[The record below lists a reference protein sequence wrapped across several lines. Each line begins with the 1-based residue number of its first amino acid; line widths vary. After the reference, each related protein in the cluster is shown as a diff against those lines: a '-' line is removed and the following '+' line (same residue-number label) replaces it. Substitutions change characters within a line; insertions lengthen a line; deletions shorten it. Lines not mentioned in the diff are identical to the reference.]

1 MTTTTPSPVRAE
13 LFGPERRA
21 TTVGLVLLISLVAFE
36 AMGVGTAMPAL
47 VADLGAVTLYS
58 WPFVTFLAAS
68 VLATVVGGRW
78 SDRAGPRPPLL
89 VGPLLFGAGLLVAG
103 TATTVPQLLVGRMLQ
118 GLGAGALSVAAFVLI
133 AAVYPERVRP
143 AVFGLISS
151 AWVLPSLLGPPV
163 AGLVTESLSWHWVF
177 LGLVPLVAVALALV
191 APAVR
196 HLGRPERVPA
206 ARRGTAA
213 AAVGVAV
220 GVAALSWAGQQPDV
234 LGAVVAVAAIGAL
247 VPSLRVLLPHGVFR
261 AARGI
266 PTVVVVA
273 RAARGHLLHRQLLP
287 AADAARH
294 PRLVAGRG
302 RDPAGRGLAVV
313 VGGVGVAGSPPRPA
327 ARAAA
332 AGRVRRRHGIGAAG
346 MLLVAPTWG
355 VGWLA
360 VPFWMIAGVGMGLGF
375 SSVSYLVLAQS
386 PEGTVGFNSAA
397 AQMADQ
403 LSTAT
408 MVGVGGAFLA
418 LLASPAVALPL
429 LVAVVAALAV
439 LGVAAAGRAAG
450 CSAHGVRRRRDDR
463 ADVAVGRVVQVDD
476 HRRVVARA
484 PSPCAP
490 AGPPRWRRP
499 AQPGR
504 RPRAPGRSACP
515 CPGGTGPP
523 GSPSR

>member
-1 MTTTTPSPVRAE
+1 
-13 LFGPERRA
+13 
-21 TTVGLVLLISLVAFE
+21 
-36 AMGVGTAMPAL
+36 
-47 VADLGAVTLYS
+47 
-58 WPFVTFLAAS
+58 
-68 VLATVVGGRW
+68 
-78 SDRAGPRPPLL
+78 
-89 VGPLLFGAGLLVAG
+89 VAG
-103 TATTVPQLLVGRMLQ
+103 TGTTVPQLLVGRMLQ

-196 HLGRPERVPA
+196 HLGRPERVTA

-266 PTVVVVA
+266 PTVVLSRGLLAGTFFTVSSYLPLMLHDTHGWSL
-273 RAARGHLLHRQLLP
+273 AAAGIP
-287 AADAARH
+287 
-294 PRLVAGRG
+294 LVAGSLSWSAASAWQG
-302 RDPAGRGLAVV
+302 RHPDLPRARLLRAGFVAVTV
-313 VGGVGVAGSPPRPA
+313 
-327 ARAAA
+327 
-332 AGRVRRRHGIGAAG
+332 GAAG

-386 PEGTVGFNSAA
+386 PEGTVGYNSAA

-429 LVAVVAALAV
+429 LVAVVAALAL

-450 CSAHGVRRRRDDR
+450 
-463 ADVAVGRVVQVDD
+463 
-476 HRRVVARA
+476 
-484 PSPCAP
+484 
-490 AGPPRWRRP
+490 
-499 AQPGR
+499 
-504 RPRAPGRSACP
+504 
-515 CPGGTGPP
+515 
-523 GSPSR
+523 

>member
-1 MTTTTPSPVRAE
+1 VTTTTPSPVRAE

-78 SDRAGPRPPLL
+78 SDRAGPRPPIL

-103 TATTVPQLLVGRMLQ
+103 TATAVPQLLVGRVLQ

-151 AWVLPSLLGPPV
+151 AWVLPALLGPPV
-163 AGLVTESLSWHWVF
+163 AGLVTETLSWHWVF

-191 APAVR
+191 VPAVR
-196 HLGRPERVPA
+196 HLRRPERVTP

-220 GVAALSWAGQQPDV
+220 GVAALSWAGQQPDA
-234 LGAVVAVAAIGAL
+234 LGAVVAVAAIAAL
-247 VPSLRVLLPHGVFR
+247 VPSLRVLLPRGVFR

-266 PTVVVVA
+266 PTVVL
-273 RAARGHLLHRQLLP
+273 ARGLLAGTFFTVNSYLP
-287 AADAARH
+287 LMLHGTHGWSLAAAGI
-294 PRLVAGRG
+294 PLVAGSLSWSAASAWQG
-302 RDPAGRGLAVV
+302 RHPDLPRARLLRAGFVAVT
-313 VGGVGVAGSPPRPA
+313 
-327 ARAAA
+327 
-332 AGRVRRRHGIGAAG
+332 IGAAG

-360 VPFWMIAGVGMGLGF
+360 VPFWMVAGVGMGLGF
-375 SSVSYLVLAQS
+375 SSVSYLVLSQS
-386 PEGTVGFNSAA
+386 PEGTVGYNSAA

-429 LVAVVAALAV
+429 LVAVVAALAL

-450 CSAHGVRRRRDDR
+450 
-463 ADVAVGRVVQVDD
+463 
-476 HRRVVARA
+476 
-484 PSPCAP
+484 
-490 AGPPRWRRP
+490 
-499 AQPGR
+499 
-504 RPRAPGRSACP
+504 
-515 CPGGTGPP
+515 
-523 GSPSR
+523 